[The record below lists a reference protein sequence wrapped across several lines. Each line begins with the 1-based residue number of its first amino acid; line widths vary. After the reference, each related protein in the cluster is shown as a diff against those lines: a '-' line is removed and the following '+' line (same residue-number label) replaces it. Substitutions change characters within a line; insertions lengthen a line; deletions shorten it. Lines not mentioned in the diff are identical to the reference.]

1 MIDYL
6 ITGCSGYIGSK
17 VIDFLKLNN
26 YSYLGIDKQCTD
38 TEDRLKFNL
47 VDKDKT
53 LQILKERKPKI
64 IVHCGT
70 FSAIPYREDFLSS
83 FREDAIALS
92 NILEY
97 LKQNQEVRF
106 VFFSSSYVYSGISS
120 DEICNEDKPLNPSHN
135 FGIAKLFFENLILRC
150 HFNSLIFRLSS
161 VFGSGNQLQ
170 PNAIRNMIEQAIE
183 NKVVD
188 VWGKGTRKMQYIYI
202 NDVVQTIIDSNKFN
216 PGVYNL
222 GGINYISVLETANI
236 ISKKTFSKVNFL
248 VEKTEGYTLPLMS
261 IDKLRNENFG
271 KVPQE
276 ITSSLGDYINQF
288 KI

>member
-1 MIDYL
+1 
-6 ITGCSGYIGSK
+6 
-17 VIDFLKLNN
+17 
-26 YSYLGIDKQCTD
+26 
-38 TEDRLKFNL
+38 
-47 VDKDKT
+47 
-53 LQILKERKPKI
+53 
-64 IVHCGT
+64 
-70 FSAIPYREDFLSS
+70 
-83 FREDAIALS
+83 
-92 NILEY
+92 
-97 LKQNQEVRF
+97 
-106 VFFSSSYVYSGISS
+106 
-120 DEICNEDKPLNPSHN
+120 
-135 FGIAKLFFENLILRC
+135 
-150 HFNSLIFRLSS
+150 
-161 VFGSGNQLQ
+161 
-170 PNAIRNMIEQAIE
+170 MIEQTIE

-236 ISKKTFSKVNFL
+236 YLKKKTFSKVNFL